1 MLALFCGVCVKG
13 KAIHRNEMHFFFRL
27 EHMWEQMSMATS
39 TITTPHTSEAET
51 GGILLDFS
59 WSKHILFCG
68 RWVIYNPKHGVDYDA
83 SMVPATWFGWLHYK
97 TDKTPL
103 EKVFMLSTMD

>member
-1 MLALFCGVCVKG
+1 MFCRVCVEG
-13 KAIHRNEMHFFFRL
+13 KAIHCNEMNFFYRPGHML
-27 EHMWEQMSMATS
+27 EQTSMATS

-51 GGILLDFS
+51 GEILLDFP

-103 EKVFMLSTMD
+103 EKVFMLLTMD

>member
-1 MLALFCGVCVKG
+1 MKT
-13 KAIHRNEMHFFFRL
+13 R
-27 EHMWEQMSMATS
+27 
-39 TITTPHTSEAET
+39 
-51 GGILLDFS
+51 
-59 WSKHILFCG
+59 

-103 EKVFMLSTMD
+103 EKVFKLQTNFDMLLKD